1 VQFSSFFYN
10 SDKQARHLH
19 NLVVNGLTVLLVLCI
34 SSCPFDYIKVYDGYT
49 IEAEVIG
56 VYCGRLT
63 DITIYSTSEALH
75 LQFVTKS
82 GRVTPTKKPYVP
94 YWEKELEHD
103 TQRQG
108 FKAEFEISNKFVNLG
123 MFTISYLPIT
133 ELITALKM
141 ANISYVNKLNN
152 FQN

>member
-1 VQFSSFFYN
+1 M
-10 SDKQARHLH
+10 H
-19 NLVVNGLTVLLVLCI
+19 NLVVNGITVLLFLCVY
-34 SSCPFDYIKVYDGYT
+34 SCPFDYIKVYDGYT

-75 LQFVTKS
+75 LQFETKS

-94 YWEKELEHD
+94 YWEKQLEHD

-123 MFTISYLPIT
+123 MCTIRYQPIT

-152 FQN
+152 FQDYFSQFNSQQCVSFII